1 MKTGLIGLGY
11 WGPNLARVLAQAQQ
25 SEFTACC
32 DLDPARLQRIARQY
46 PGVRLYNNLN
56 DLLDSDV
63 EAVLIATPI
72 ATHYDIARRA
82 LLAGK
87 HVFVEKPMA
96 DTSPRARELT
106 AMAQSLGRTLM
117 AGHTFV
123 YSPPVVKIKEL
134 IDSGTLGTIHYL
146 SFSRVNLGLYNKDV
160 DVVWDLAV
168 HDVSILLYWLGEMPV
183 RACSFG
189 RSCVQFAKRDVAS
202 LWYQFASGPVAW
214 CEVSWLSP
222 QKMRRTCVVG
232 SERMVVYDDT
242 EASEKVKVYDRG
254 VSLRRPESFGEF
266 QLSYRLGD
274 MVAPNLPNTEPL
286 LAEIEHFLTCAESG
300 NRPLTDGKF
309 GEDVVRAIEMA
320 EDIGWQPAGMCD
332 EMRLAGV
339 APELAG
345 QTAGGGRASR

>member
-1 MKTGLIGLGY
+1 MIKTGLIGLGY
-11 WGPNLARVLAQAQQ
+11 WGPNLARVLSTAQR

-32 DLDPARLQRIARQY
+32 DLDAGRLQRIARQY
-46 PGVRLYNNLN
+46 PGVRVFHSAA

-72 ATHYDIARRA
+72 PTHYDLAKRA

-96 DTSPRARELT
+96 DTSPRARELS
-106 AMAQSLGRTLM
+106 AMARSLDRTLM

-123 YSPPVVKIKEL
+123 YSPAVVKVKEL
-134 IDSGTLGTIHYL
+134 IDSGALGKIHYL
-146 SFSRVNLGLYNKDV
+146 SFSRVNLGLYSKDV

-168 HDVSILLYWLGEMPV
+168 HDVSILLYWLGEMPD

-189 RSCVQFAKRDVAS
+189 RSCVQHAKRDVAN
-202 LWYQFASGPVAW
+202 LWYQFPSGPVAW

-242 EASEKVKVYDRG
+242 EPSEKVRIYDRG
-254 VSLRRPESFGEF
+254 VTLRTPETFGEF
-266 QLSYRLGD
+266 QLTYRLGD
-274 MVAPNLPNTEPL
+274 MVAPHLPNTEPL
-286 LAEIEHFLTCAESG
+286 LNEIEHFLECAESG
-300 NRPLTDGKF
+300 RTPRTDGKF

-320 EDIGWQPAGMCD
+320 SNIVWQPSGSRI
-332 EMRLAGV
+332 EEGESV
-339 APELAG
+339 AQELASATIDG
-345 QTAGGGRASR
+345 EKA